1 MRGSGVTD
9 KGMVRAEN
17 QDCYQLEIMNDS
29 RRAVAVLCDGMGGAQ
44 AGSVAS
50 SIAAES
56 FMTHIKAC
64 FASGDAEEGEL
75 TGMVQEACD
84 YANIRVYDRSFAAF
98 DCMGMGTTLV
108 GALIQGET
116 GIVVNVGDSRAYQI
130 SDGEITQITR
140 DHSLVEELVQC
151 GAITRE
157 EAKTHPNRNVI
168 TRALGAEQRV
178 QCDLFGIT
186 FREGDQILLCSD
198 GLSNLVSEAEM
209 LAASSEGPDRMTE
222 NLLQM
227 ALGRGASDNVTVVV
241 LQQGAGD

>member
-17 QDCYQLEIMNDS
+17 QDCYQLEIMNDG
-29 RRAVAVLCDGMGGAQ
+29 RRAIAVLCDGMGGAQ

-56 FMTHIKAC
+56 FMAHIKAC
-64 FASGDAEEGEL
+64 FASGDAEEGAL
-75 TGMVQEACD
+75 KSIAQEACD
-84 YANIRVYDRSFAAF
+84 YANIRVYDRSFAKF
-98 DCMGMGTTLV
+98 DCIGMGTTLV

-116 GIVVNVGDSRAYQI
+116 GVVVNVGDSRAYRI
-130 SDGEITQITR
+130 SDGSITQITR

-168 TRALGAEQRV
+168 TRALGSEQRV
-178 QCDLFGIT
+178 QCDLFGIS
-186 FREGDQILLCSD
+186 FRDGDQILLCSD
-198 GLSNLVSEAEM
+198 GLSNLVSEEEM
-209 LAASSEGPDRMTE
+209 LAASAQAPECMTE

-227 ALGRGASDNVTVVV
+227 ALERGASDNVTVVV
-241 LQQGAGD
+241 LQQSADD